1 MFLKNAN
8 LLFKSDLF
16 KNIFILCII
25 IIITVLSIGFFSYK
39 KINNYIV
46 GVSRE
51 EILEE
56 VDEYKLLYQEEGI
69 DPLKNDILG
78 ETDEEDYFVNLI
90 HNGVS
95 IVEIH
100 PESWK
105 NFNIGQLPKY
115 NKANENGWYYFN
127 TAQDNFEIISY
138 NLSNDTVLQI
148 GQKINERNDFLKF
161 LINLF
166 FYSFI
171 IILFIVLI
179 IGFLT
184 VDRSITPIRM
194 LTDTINKIISSNKY
208 NTRVELKSNDKLFDN
223 LITNFNYMLDRV
235 DKLINGMKDSLDN
248 IAHDIRTPLTRF
260 RLSAESSLVGSENG
274 YESIRDSLQ
283 TCLEES
289 DRILSMF
296 NSILEISDANYGTIN
311 LEKKNVKL
319 KETVSSIA
327 NIYEDVME
335 DNNIKISI
343 SIDDDIVLRADE
355 NKLLRAISNLIDNA
369 IKYNNRTEG
378 SISIKAYKQENKI
391 YLDVEDTGIGIDEKE
406 LDRIFE
412 KLYRIDKSRTK
423 GHGLGL
429 SYANAIIKAHNGIIT
444 VKSNLNTGSTFS
456 IILPA

>member
-1 MFLKNAN
+1 M
-8 LLFKSDLF
+8 
-16 KNIFILCII
+16 
-25 IIITVLSIGFFSYK
+25 
-39 KINNYIV
+39 
-46 GVSRE
+46 
-51 EILEE
+51 
-56 VDEYKLLYQEEGI
+56 
-69 DPLKNDILG
+69 P
-78 ETDEEDYFVNLI
+78 
-90 HNGVS
+90 
-95 IVEIH
+95 
-100 PESWK
+100 
-105 NFNIGQLPKY
+105 
-115 NKANENGWYYFN
+115 YFN
-127 TAQDNFEIISY
+127 TAQDNFEIFSY

-148 GQKINERNDFLKF
+148 GQKINERNDFLTF

-171 IILFIVLI
+171 TILFIVLI

-184 VDRSITPIRM
+184 VDRGITPIRM

-223 LITNFNYMLDRV
+223 LITNFNYMLDMV

-274 YESIRDSLQ
+274 DESIRESLQ

-296 NSILEISDANYGTIN
+296 NSILEISDANYGTIT

-319 KETVSSIA
+319 KETVSSVA

-378 SISIKAYKQENKI
+378 SISIEAYKKENKI
-391 YLDVEDTGIGIDEKE
+391 YLDVKDAGIGIDEKE
-406 LDRIFE
+406 LDKIFE